1 MTLTQ
6 SQLMHLKKLSK
17 GLLKMDFYETQIKA
31 MLIISKGDETPT
43 IEKLSYLYKNGFI
56 NDSCLCYYFISELY
70 PNTSPEEF

>member
-31 MLIISKGDETPT
+31 MLIILKGDETRT
-43 IEKLSYLYKNGFI
+43 I
-56 NDSCLCYYFISELY
+56 
-70 PNTSPEEF
+70 